1 MELGINMKF
10 KGYMDQDKI
19 NLKYFLIIS
28 TILNIFV
35 GYLLIKNLIEFREA
49 ATTFSYL
56 ESSKSELTQILEKPE
71 YKNLKE
77 TDVRYQNY
85 IEAINPS
92 EGIPSYTNL
101 INNLANENN
110 LGILE
115 TKVLNSNEK
124 YFEVQNVAQGDIEG
138 IRNFIN
144 SVEKEGGIKEI
155 RSSNIKFINN
165 KIQIEL
171 IVRTYKIK

>member
-1 MELGINMKF
+1 MKY

-77 TDVRYQNY
+77 VDLRYQNY

-138 IRNFIN
+138 IKNFIN

-171 IVRTYKIK
+171 VVRTYKIK

>member
-1 MELGINMKF
+1 
-10 KGYMDQDKI
+10 MDQDKI
-19 NLKYFLIIS
+19 NLKYFMVI
-28 TILNIFV
+28 TFILNIFI
-35 GYLLIKNLIEFREA
+35 GYLLIKNIVEFRE
-49 ATTFSYL
+49 TTNTYNYL
-56 ESSKSELTQILEKPE
+56 EASKSELNQILSKPE

-77 TDVRYQNY
+77 SDVKYQKY
-85 IEAINPS
+85 IEKINPS

-124 YFEVQNVAQGDIEG
+124 YFEVQNLVQGDIDG
-138 IRNFIN
+138 IKNFIN
-144 SVEKEGGIKEI
+144 SIERESGIKEI
-155 RSSNIKFINN
+155 RNSNIKFINN

-171 IVRTYKIK
+171 TVRTYKIK

>member
-1 MELGINMKF
+1 MGLGINMKY

-77 TDVRYQNY
+77 VDLRYQNY

-138 IRNFIN
+138 IKNFIN

-171 IVRTYKIK
+171 VVRTYKIK